1 MLFLIELLPQPL
13 LQPQFTPPLQS
24 CHSGLIQNLLSQSS
38 DALSD
43 KAVSIE
49 SSASRLS
56 APWEYPKWI
65 PAARKSSGK
74 SEKVESK
81 LSQAAE
87 GARSS
92 DWFPVFSR
100 EQKFSQSKLRTSQ
113 GQVESQGITCTHK
126 FCFPSL
132 LIIRM
137 RMKVQKK
144 NAKHVIEM
152 LTL

>member
-1 MLFLIELLPQPL
+1 MISFLIELLPQP
-13 LQPQFTPPLQS
+13 QSTPPLQS

-49 SSASRLS
+49 SLASRLS

-100 EQKFSQSKLRTSQ
+100 EQKFSHSQLRTSQ

-137 RMKVQKK
+137 WMKVQKK